1 MFKIKELQ
9 KLKLELL
16 NSLIKET
23 NQYLKEIPKQYKKKA
38 ETVLKEYIKTKSI
51 AGLELWVSGVSE

>member
-23 NQYLKEIPKQYKKKA
+23 NDYLKDIPKKKQD
-38 ETVLKEYIKTKSI
+38 LK
-51 AGLELWVSGVSE
+51 